1 MRITVGTQGIGYVEA
16 RTIHNAS
23 PPDVVFVR
31 TYDLLNIANFLQRR
45 LFQSSSATT
54 FANCLHCDLGFNGV
68 DLLHLV
74 NTISCSR
81 TPWVVTYEHY
91 LPRWNPRS
99 AFGMKFLARPACKKI
114 IAMSQFARDAQLSL
128 LEAGSAL
135 ADEIRQRLCILHPP
149 QDPLIDSYDQKRL
162 SNDEVTCTFVG
173 RDFFRKGGKE
183 ILEAVA
189 RLVAEH
195 VPVKLNI
202 VTDLGWGDYA
212 SRATKEEAEAALSLI
227 RSLAPHVQLHQDI
240 PNEVVL
246 DLFRQSHIALL
257 PTYDDTYGFVA
268 LEAQAAGTPVL
279 STNVC
284 TLPEINGAETGWLIP
299 LPKDP
304 YGQALLNTAEE
315 RREVSERIRE
325 GVYKILKV
333 TIGNVA
339 DIRTKGMQALQR
351 IREEHSPVLYT
362 QRLLAIYREALGV
375 TP

>member
-23 PPDVVFVR
+23 PRDVVFVR

-54 FANCLHCDLGFNGV
+54 FANCLHCDLGVNRV

-135 ADEIRQRLCILHPP
+135 ADEIRQRLCVLHPP

-162 SNDEVTCTFVG
+162 SNDKVTCTFVG

-212 SRATKEEAEAALSLI
+212 SRATKEEAEAALGLI
-227 RSLAPHVQLHQDI
+227 RSLAPHVLLHQDI
-240 PNEVVL
+240 PNEAVL

-304 YGQALLNTAEE
+304 YGQALLSTAEE

-333 TIGNVA
+333 TTGNVA
-339 DIRTKGMQALQR
+339 DIRTKGMLALQR
-351 IREEHSPVLYT
+351 IREEHSPVLYA
-362 QRLLAIYREALGV
+362 QRLLAIYREAIGV
-375 TP
+375 TS

>member
-16 RTIHNAS
+16 RTIHDAS
-23 PPDVVFVR
+23 PPDVAFVR
-31 TYDLLNIANFLQRR
+31 TYDLFNIVNFLQRR
-45 LFQSSSATT
+45 LLRSSSATT
-54 FANCLHCDLGFNGV
+54 FANCLHCDLGVNKV

-81 TPWVVTYEHY
+81 TPWVVTFEHY

-99 AFGMKFLARPACKKI
+99 AFGMKFLTRRSCKKI
-114 IAMSQFARDAQLSL
+114 IAMSRFARDAQLSL
-128 LEAGSAL
+128 VERGSAL
-135 ADEIRQRLCILHPP
+135 ADEIRERLCILHPP
-149 QDPLIDSYDQKRL
+149 QDPLIDSYDQKQL

-189 RLVAEH
+189 RLVSEH

-212 SRATKEEAEAALSLI
+212 SRATKEEAEAAMGLI
-227 RSLAPHVQLHQDI
+227 RSLAPHARLHQDI
-240 PNEVVL
+240 PNETVL

-284 TLPEINGAETGWLIP
+284 TLPEINSAETGWLIP

-315 RREVSERIRE
+315 RREVSRRIRE
-325 GVYKILKV
+325 GVYTILKEN
-333 TIGNVA
+333 IGNIPG
-339 DIRTKGMQALQR
+339 IRAKGIRALQR
-351 IREEHSPVLYT
+351 IREEHSPALYA
-362 QRLLAIYREALGV
+362 QQLLAIYREAIGG
-375 TP
+375 TS